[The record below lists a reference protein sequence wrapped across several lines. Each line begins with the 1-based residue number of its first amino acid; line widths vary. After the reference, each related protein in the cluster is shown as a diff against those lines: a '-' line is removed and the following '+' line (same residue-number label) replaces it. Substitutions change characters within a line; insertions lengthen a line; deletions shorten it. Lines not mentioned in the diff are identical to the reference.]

1 MVSLV
6 LWARLARLGLLVLIR
21 LFLALWGL
29 LGLILWCLGLLARW
43 VLRVLWATPGLRVL
57 RGLPVRLALR
67 GRKASRV
74 PRVLLGLWVRK
85 GIRVIRALMVRMAV
99 LVLTGRKVK
108 WDQSVLPDQQGKT
121 GP

>member
-1 MVSLV
+1 M
-6 LWARLARLGLLVLIR
+6 
-21 LFLALWGL
+21 
-29 LGLILWCLGLLARW
+29 
-43 VLRVLWATPGLRVL
+43 RVLWVLLVPILLFQAQRGLRV
-57 RGLPVRLALR
+57 RLVLR

-85 GIRVIRALMVRMAV
+85 GIRVIRALMVRLAV
-99 LVLTGRKVK
+99 LALTGRKVK